1 MHLTLVCE
9 DLPFCKLLNIF
20 AIVSSSE
27 GMVEVVIF
35 VNTGGYVLFNV
46 ILAYEG
52 ITMGV
57 IAVVVEEG
65 DDVVVVISVVVDVI
79 INIFSEIMDD
89 E

>member
-1 MHLTLVCE
+1 M
-9 DLPFCKLLNIF
+9 
-20 AIVSSSE
+20 
-27 GMVEVVIF
+27 EVVIF